1 MPLTFRIIILAL
13 IWCQGNPSQCV
24 GTNVDTTS
32 QSNFILYLHAVCL
45 WNGSRGVAKLVYV
58 TSDEWSLDHVTER
71 HVINSRHG
79 RYGIHLYWEESLA
92 WTESKIQANFLAV
105 AGRFSKS
112 SRGRSFYFVL
122 YHDIVFIYHQS
133 NSR

>member
-13 IWCQGNPSQCV
+13 IWCQGNPSVRRNKRRHHFTEQ
-24 GTNVDTTS
+24 
-32 QSNFILYLHAVCL
+32 FHRYLHAVCL

-58 TSDEWSLDHVTER
+58 TSDEWSLDHVTKR

-112 SRGRSFYFVL
+112 SSGRSFYFVL